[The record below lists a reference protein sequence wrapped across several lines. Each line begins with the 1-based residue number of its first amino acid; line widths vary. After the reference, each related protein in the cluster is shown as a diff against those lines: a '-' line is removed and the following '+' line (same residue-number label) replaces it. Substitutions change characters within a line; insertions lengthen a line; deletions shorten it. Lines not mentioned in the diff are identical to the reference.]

1 MIVHVP
7 LCVHVYLGLCVQ
19 VCYQSLMPWNMGVF
33 HLMQYQTI
41 ILSSERLWG
50 WPTFSLA
57 EASPCTEVSAALQT
71 PWQESGSA
79 VPSWRELSAWY
90 RAGSA
95 SWWPHAD
102 PAKGLW
108 FRLGSLYSLF
118 WIPWP
123 ADTAVFGRKMKQN
136 TMVGTCGRAKQ
147 SLSPAT
153 GKTRRNK
160 EQLPGTYSSPTSS
173 N

>member
-7 LCVHVYLGLCVQ
+7 LCVHVYLCLCVQ
-19 VCYQSLMPWNMGVF
+19 VCYQSLMPWNMGLF

-41 ILSSERLWG
+41 ILSSERLWE
-50 WPTFSLA
+50 WPKFSLA
-57 EASPCTEVSAALQT
+57 EASPCTEVSPAFQT
-71 PWQESGSA
+71 PWQEGGSA

-123 ADTAVFGRKMKQN
+123 AGTAVFGRKMKQN

-147 SLSPAT
+147 SLSPGT
-153 GKTRRNK
+153 GKTRRSK
-160 EQLPGTYSSPTSS
+160 EELPGTYSSPTSS